1 MSKVTKPVK
10 KKKKPKNYY
19 FSQITENAIIRYNN
33 TDDVRL
39 KNKFILNIYHM
50 HLTNSQKI

>member
-19 FSQITENAIIRYNN
+19 FNETTEKAIIRYNN
-33 TDDVRL
+33 TDDARL
-39 KNKFILNIYHM
+39 KN
-50 HLTNSQKI
+50 